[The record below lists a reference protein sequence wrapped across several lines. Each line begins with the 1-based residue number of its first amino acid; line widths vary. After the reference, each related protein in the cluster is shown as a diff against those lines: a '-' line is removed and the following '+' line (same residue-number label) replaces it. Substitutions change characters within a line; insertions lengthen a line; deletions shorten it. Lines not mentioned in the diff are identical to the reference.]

1 MDFWSGQG
9 ANRSDTRR
17 YREDLQR
24 SPGRK
29 DAVFKCQ
36 IACNTTPGPANQGPG
51 ATDRDCNTGTSNV
64 LADAQGRRPGGC
76 QAVAATGRATR
87 AAPPPPTSTADTTLR
102 PSVTAEP

>member
-36 IACNTTPGPANQGPG
+36 ITCNTTLGPANQGPG
-51 ATDRDCNTGTSNV
+51 ATDRDCNTGPRGV
-64 LADAQGRRPGGC
+64 LAAVRIPSPWTL
-76 QAVAATGRATR
+76 QAAAGTGRAAR
-87 AAPPPPTSTADTTLR
+87 AATPTPTSAADTTLR
-102 PSVTAEP
+102 PRVTAEP